1 MSEVLILWCIVQ
13 NQPDQAIHLAAAM
26 LFAGFKSVIATMW
39 SAAYFSLE
47 HERGLPQLLSSGRW
61 RTWMVR

>member
-1 MSEVLILWCIVQ
+1 MTLILVYAVQ

-39 SAAYFSLE
+39 LAACRSLG
-47 HERGLPQLLSSGRW
+47 HGCGLPEMPSGPW
-61 RTWMVR
+61 RM